1 MDLRELR
8 KAGAD
13 LLRAFKTMDEA
24 FFFNVRKFAL
34 TREFDAFFE
43 LSEGAFVIVETTD
56 PSSGLVLPH
65 VAASVELVEPNVF
78 GRFACLENEHHGF
91 DARSRERAARHIED
105 GVEVARFQ
113 EQLAQSDRGVV
124 GIT

>member
-43 LSEGAFVIVETTD
+43 LSEGAFLIVETTD
-56 PSSGLVLPH
+56 PSSGLVLPMLRP
-65 VAASVELVEPNVF
+65 ALSW
-78 GRFACLENEHHGF
+78 
-91 DARSRERAARHIED
+91 
-105 GVEVARFQ
+105 
-113 EQLAQSDRGVV
+113 
-124 GIT
+124 